1 MNTEENVVRNKLN
14 QAKKELEELHDQKSQ
29 VITDVQRLAVVK
41 NVLESNKK
49 KATEDD
55 TKKRE

>member
-29 VITDVQRLAVVK
+29 VITDV
-41 NVLESNKK
+41 
-49 KATEDD
+49 
-55 TKKRE
+55 